1 MQITEKSL
9 IEAAQQG
16 SVGAFEQLISQVD
29 RNMLSLAAGLV
40 SCPYE
45 AEDIYQEA
53 MLKAFKAL
61 PGFRMESQF
70 GTWLYRILVNT
81 AISYRRKLKNKWVR
95 LISSDQ
101 PEFEQSSYSD
111 SYEINASSDN
121 PEKEFLNQQLSQA
134 ISKALE
140 SLSDKERIAFVLC
153 HQQEFKI
160 GDAAQVMAV
169 SQGAVKSYLFR
180 AREKMRRQLQDFI
193 R

>member
-1 MQITEKSL
+1 MQNQEKSL

-16 SVGAFEQLISQVD
+16 SVKAFEQLISQVEK
-29 RNMLSLAAGLV
+29 NMLSLAAGLV

-45 AEDIYQEA
+45 AEDIYQDA
-53 MLKAFKAL
+53 MLRAFKAL
-61 PGFRMESQF
+61 PRFRMESQF
-70 GTWLYRILVNT
+70 GTWLYRIVVNT
-81 AISYRRKLKNKWVR
+81 AISNRRKLKNKLVN

-101 PEFEQSSYSD
+101 PEFKQNNYSTT
-111 SYEINASSDN
+111 YLQNASKEN
-121 PEKEFLNQQLSQA
+121 PESELLNQQLSEA
-134 ISKALE
+134 INRALE
-140 SLSDKERIAFVLC
+140 CLSEKERIAFVLC

-180 AREKMRRQLQDFI
+180 AREKMRLQLQEFI